1 MKTLNDIY
9 NSLFFLLQ
17 VIEITNR
24 KITNMIIDNYR
35 LRVFFPSFSH
45 MKKKRKQ
52 NIPEWRIGMCFVI
65 NQYCHFDRINEKYMK
80 IKDYRTDEL
89 IKSKINN
96 SKNLFCY

>member
-1 MKTLNDIY
+1 
-9 NSLFFLLQ
+9 
-17 VIEITNR
+17 
-24 KITNMIIDNYR
+24 
-35 LRVFFPSFSH
+35 
-45 MKKKRKQ
+45 
-52 NIPEWRIGMCFVI
+52 MCFVI